1 MGSQR
6 VRHDQVTFTFHFL
19 HCMSSLWKESFYI
32 IVDFSNPYNLTTHFA
47 SMGGCCSHLIGL
59 PQIQPV
65 ATSGPPSKWISFS
78 IFSDLDNLYEILMP
92 HTFMAFI
99 LGYDISY

>member
-6 VRHDQVTFTFHFL
+6 VGHNQVTFTFHFL
-19 HCMSSLWKESFYI
+19 QCMSSLWKESFYI
-32 IVDFSNPYNLTTHFA
+32 IVDFSNPYSLTTYFV

-65 ATSGPPSKWISFS
+65 GTSGPPSMWILFS
-78 IFSDLDNLYEILMP
+78 IFSDLDNLYETLMP